1 MPRLYPLFSGSSGNC
16 YYIGSA
22 NEGIL
27 IDAGR
32 SAKQIT
38 AALSDNELNISNVR
52 AIFVTHEHRDHVSG
66 LRVLA
71 SKYGV
76 KVYASQGTI
85 TSMYEKDIINSSVD
99 TAAINS
105 SGITLGDFK
114 VTTFR
119 TSHDCA
125 EGVGYVVE
133 TADGRKTA
141 FATDT
146 GIVTNEIMDSLCGCD
161 TVVLESNHDV
171 GMLQNGGYPYPLKLR
186 ILSNIGHL
194 SNEVCADTGAKLIK
208 TGTTRIILAHISKQ
222 NNIPILAEQSSVCT
236 FTENKLKRNIDYKL
250 YVADESG
257 NKPIIY

>member
-85 TSMYEKDIINSSVD
+85 TSMYEKD
-99 TAAINS
+99 
-105 SGITLGDFK
+105 
-114 VTTFR
+114 R
-119 TSHDCA
+119 WYA
-125 EGVGYVVE
+125 EGI
-133 TADGRKTA
+133 RR
-141 FATDT
+141 
-146 GIVTNEIMDSLCGCD
+146 MD
-161 TVVLESNHDV
+161 
-171 GMLQNGGYPYPLKLR
+171 Q
-186 ILSNIGHL
+186 
-194 SNEVCADTGAKLIK
+194 
-208 TGTTRIILAHISKQ
+208 
-222 NNIPILAEQSSVCT
+222 
-236 FTENKLKRNIDYKL
+236 
-250 YVADESG
+250 
-257 NKPIIY
+257 